1 MRLWITRQKG
11 VCRKRSLG
19 IGVENFVRKFVEKR
33 IKRKENFQVLINV
46 NVFSPNPTFPQI
58 SKDPNMSKPIIVI
71 KFGTA
76 SITHK
81 TGELNEEILEEIA
94 RQISILHA
102 DYQIVMVSSGA
113 VGAGRGFIKN
123 YKGTLSERK
132 AAAAVGNPLLL
143 AKYTQYF
150 SKYGITVAQSLCERQ
165 HFANR
170 NQFLQLKETYQE
182 LWKNDIIPIANEND
196 VVSNLELKFSD
207 NDELATLIATVFGAK
222 TLLLCTS
229 VGGLLDADKN
239 IISHV
244 AKVDAAVLGL
254 ANDDKSSLG
263 LGGMI
268 SKLTYTQLATR
279 MGTRVVIFGMK
290 VDYGILQAIDNQNGT
305 VFAPQEVALNSR
317 QKWLASGS
325 LIAGKVQVDSG
336 AGKALEN
343 RKSLLAV
350 GIKRVIGNFEKG
362 EVFEIL
368 DDKKNVIAIARARE
382 NSVVIAANLKTQNF
396 EVANADEIVL
406 L

>member
-1 MRLWITRQKG
+1 
-11 VCRKRSLG
+11 
-19 IGVENFVRKFVEKR
+19 
-33 IKRKENFQVLINV
+33 
-46 NVFSPNPTFPQI
+46 
-58 SKDPNMSKPIIVI
+58 MSKPIIVI

-81 TGELNEEILEEIA
+81 SGELNEEILQEIA
-94 RQISILHA
+94 RQVAVLNN

-113 VGAGRGFIKN
+113 VGAGKSFIKN
-123 YKGTLSERK
+123 YKGTIAERK
-132 AAAAVGNPLLL
+132 AAAAIGNPLLL

-150 SKYGITVAQSLCERQ
+150 SKYGITVAQSLCERH

-182 LWKNDIIPIANEND
+182 LWDNGIIPIANEND

-207 NDELATLIATVFGAK
+207 NDELATLIATGFGAN

-229 VGGLLDADKN
+229 VGGLLDAEKN
-239 IISHV
+239 IIPFIP
-244 AKVDAAVLGL
+244 KVDASVLGL

-268 SKLTYTQLATR
+268 SKLTYTRLATR

-290 VDYGILQAIDNQNGT
+290 PEDGMLKAIENKNGT
-305 VFAPQEVALNSR
+305 SFAAQKVALNAR

-325 LIAGKVQVDSG
+325 LIAGKVQVDAG
-336 AGKALEN
+336 AGLALEN

-350 GIKRVIGNFEKG
+350 GIKKVIGVFEKA

-368 DDKKNVIAIARARE
+368 DEKKNVIAIARARE
-382 NSVVIAANLKTQNF
+382 SSEVIIANLKTQNF
-396 EVANADEIVL
+396 LVANADDIVML
-406 L
+406 